1 MQQNTPDWLAFRRT
15 GIGSSDVAAI
25 MGKCPFRTRY
35 QVYLSKVEG
44 LQQEDNFAMARG
56 REWEPVLRAKA
67 EEKYN
72 CRFEPR
78 VAKVTL
84 DGVLFIASLDGDNG
98 DMLLEGKV
106 PGKENI
112 ALAESGKLPEHYMLQ
127 VQQQLLVSGRPKAL
141 YACFDFEKK
150 ENVYVEVLPDY
161 EIQSELQSECVK
173 FWREHIE
180 PKLPP
185 ELAEGDYIECS
196 EDVYALEASHYKY
209 AKQQFDLAEAAL
221 ESAKDALKE
230 RLGKLP
236 GLRGHGLKLWRY
248 SRKGNVQTSRIPE
261 LIGVDLEK
269 YRAKPV
275 SVFKIT
281 EEKDG

>member
-1 MQQNTPDWLAFRRT
+1 MEQNTEIWLNARRG

-141 YACFDFEKK
+141 YACLDMETK
-150 ENVYVEVLPDY
+150 ENIYVEVLPDY
-161 EIQSELQSECVK
+161 EMQHDIQVECAK

-236 GLRGHGLKLWRY
+236 GLRGHGLKLCKY
-248 SRKGNVQTSRIPE
+248 TRKGNVEYAKIPQ
-261 LIGVDLEK
+261 LVGVDLEP
-269 YRAKPV
+269 YRKKAS

-281 EEKDG
+281 EEK